1 MPLKDKNRFRKIYP
15 FIRRKPF
22 NVPEGD
28 VIFESK
34 NATVTSA
41 DEVVITFTTTFT
53 SAPFVTATA
62 YDSAGND
69 QANVN
74 TYIKA
79 VSTTAVTIG
88 FSAAF
93 TGQVHYQAIQGA

>member
-1 MPLKDKNRFRKIYP
+1 MALRNKNRFRKVYP

-34 NATVTSA
+34 NKAVSSA
-41 DEVVITFTTTFT
+41 DEVTVTFTTTFA
-53 SAPFVTATA
+53 SAPYVTATA
-62 YDSAGND
+62 YDSETNN

-74 TYIKA
+74 AYIKS
-79 VSTTAVTIG
+79 VSTTQVVIG
-88 FSAAF
+88 FSASF